1 MDQEGQLFDAYAQ
14 RDPSPVLNWLP
25 IVLGFIASIIVA
37 LGFCPVPRSQTLSI
51 AAALLLAATY
61 VVGTVGV
68 GVAVLAATG
77 MIVARRGPEVS
88 VWRVAPLFC
97 AVAAWMTPTVAFYMR
112 DSLWAASAAFVLSAL
127 GSRLIYRYHLT
138 TGARAAATDDAD
150 FQISESSR
158 ARRIS
163 LTLAALLLNLGVLFI
178 VVSVAHPAAILIGS
192 SIGVIS
198 FVYESSAALNQL
210 PLQSRFSKA
219 VRFSI
224 TAGAAII
231 LVGASLTPYLATYG
245 GGTNPAHTGSTTQ
258 HSTASRSGRI
268 GKPRA
273 RFLQSIASLLRRSE
287 AGDTQSDTPSRPS
300 DAASS
305 ARPYPTLQAIFGE
318 GDSESGKE
326 STSLKRTLKT
336 TRATLLVAG
345 DPEPGV
351 ILRPNIRDSIA
362 IRPPSPVRR
371 VFDGKPSERTTDPVS
386 IPFYGAYWLFRA
398 SDKTLPSGSIEVR
411 GDPTS
416 KSFKTTDYSPISME
430 ARQNFGSLINLS
442 CCSAIELVISNGD
455 RRPGTVSVELI
466 LTNTTLPGEPQQSLG
481 MVPVNS
487 TQRWFPGDFR
497 PPVTEVL
504 TFRLP
509 SQPAIQSFDEAT
521 IRFELRSP
529 REPWSALIA
538 VERFRL
544 IPRGF

>member
-14 RDPSPVLNWLP
+14 RDPSPVLNWLL
-25 IVLGFIASIIVA
+25 IALGFIASIIVA

-127 GSRLIYRYHLT
+127 GSRLIYRHHLT

-273 RFLQSIASLLRRSE
+273 RFLQSIASLFRRSE

-326 STSLKRTLKT
+326 STSLKKILKT

-351 ILRPNIRDSIA
+351 ILRPNIRDRSRYGL
-362 IRPPSPVRR
+362 RPRCDGYSTGSQASGRPTRFRFRSTARTGYSEPQTRR
-371 VFDGKPSERTTDPVS
+371 F
-386 IPFYGAYWLFRA
+386 L
-398 SDKTLPSGSIEVR
+398 
-411 GDPTS
+411 PTS
-416 KSFKTTDYSPISME
+416 WM
-430 ARQNFGSLINLS
+430 
-442 CCSAIELVISNGD
+442 CV
-455 RRPGTVSVELI
+455 
-466 LTNTTLPGEPQQSLG
+466 
-481 MVPVNS
+481 
-487 TQRWFPGDFR
+487 
-497 PPVTEVL
+497 
-504 TFRLP
+504 
-509 SQPAIQSFDEAT
+509 AT
-521 IRFELRSP
+521 RLRSHS
-529 REPWSALIA
+529 RRQTTAQSRWRRARILVRSSTCRVAAQSSLSSQTAIAGQEP
-538 VERFRL
+538 FRSN
-544 IPRGF
+544 